1 MPWVYILRC
10 ADASLYVGHTADL
23 KTRERT
29 HNEGH
34 GGTYTAKRRPVRLIY
49 SEEFATLEEARDRE
63 RQLKR
68 WSGVK
73 KEALIARNTSEL
85 KRLSGCR
92 RRPQVSP

>member
-1 MPWVYILRC
+1 MPWIYILRC
-10 ADASLYVGHTADL
+10 ADASLYVGHTGDL
-23 KTRERT
+23 QTRERM
-29 HNEGH
+29 HNEGR
-34 GGTYTAKRRPVRLIY
+34 GGTYTAKRTPARLLY

-73 KEALIARNTSEL
+73 KKALIAANTAEL

-92 RRPQVSP
+92 ERRVSP